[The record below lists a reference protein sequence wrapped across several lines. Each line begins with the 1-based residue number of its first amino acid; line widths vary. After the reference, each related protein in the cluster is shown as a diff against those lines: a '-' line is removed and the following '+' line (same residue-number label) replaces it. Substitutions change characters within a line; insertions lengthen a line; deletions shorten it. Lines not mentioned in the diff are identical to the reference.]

1 MYKVAILGC
10 ENSHAADFLRV
21 IRDENIQDVQVV
33 GVYSCF
39 PAAGEKLRDEFGV
52 IVAESYDAFVGQ
64 IDGLIITAR
73 HGDNHY
79 KYAKPY
85 LDSGIPMF
93 IDKPVTIT
101 ESEAR
106 EFMQELKSK
115 EIPISGG
122 STLKHASY
130 IRELKMLV
138 QAGEK
143 GRVCGGFL
151 RAPMDIN
158 SEHGGFYFYAQ
169 HLVQMVCEL
178 FGYDPKA
185 VRACRNGDQVTCTIR
200 YDNFDVTGVYLEHSY
215 VYYAAV
221 NFERHMEGSVFDLN
235 GAASREFHDFYHILQ
250 GKPQT
255 QSYEDFFAPVFIM
268 NALEREMLS
277 GSEETVNRM

>member
-39 PAAGEKLRDEFGV
+39 PGAGEKLRDEFGV

-106 EFMQELKSK
+106 EFMQELKTK
-115 EIPISGG
+115 AIPISGG
-122 STLKHASY
+122 STLKHASC
-130 IRELKMLV
+130 IRELKSLV
-138 QAGEK
+138 QSGEK

-151 RAPMDIN
+151 RTPMDIN

-235 GAASREFHDFYHILQ
+235 GAVSREFHDFYHILQ

-268 NALEREMLS
+268 NALERAMLS